1 MKMNTTT
8 IRAKIDELDSMIR
21 VLRDEISD
29 ILENGNDS
37 QYIEAIKINR
47 LLEKGLRNLEDL
59 TIAVELA
66 EELLQA

>member
-1 MKMNTTT
+1 MNTSS
-8 IRAKIDELDSMIR
+8 IRAKIDKLDDMIR
-21 VLRDEISD
+21 VLRDEIND
-29 ILENGNDS
+29 IVENGNDD
-37 QYIEAIKINR
+37 QYIEAININR